1 MPRLLALI
9 VLFPLIVFSQ
19 SQTVRGTVSDGSTG
33 EPLPAANLQ
42 IEGTYRGTITN
53 NYGEFLLEVESIPTT
68 LIVSFIGYER
78 KNIQLQRAPSE
89 PLKIALTPVIL
100 ETEPIVVTA
109 EDPGMGIM
117 RKVIERKRLWY
128 DSLKT
133 YSVEAYNRIT
143 LANDSAVVSVM
154 ETLTEKFWHHEKGP
168 REVIKAKK
176 QTVNVSRDNNF
187 AFSVDFPNFY
197 DDDVPIQGF
206 DVVGPTHP
214 DAFDYYEF
222 KLIDRK
228 GFDGDTVY
236 VIGVRPVALLN
247 PTFVGTVSVLDSVW
261 ALLAVDLKPN
271 PETIVFP
278 PPFERWDVA
287 YKQQFNNF
295 GREFWLPVDI
305 RNDGEIKISL
315 PGLEFPLIKYQR
327 SSRLSDYR
335 INIDLPDSL
344 YEEDGRIVREDS
356 LAIEADT
363 VLAKRIDVI
372 PLTREEEVAY
382 SELDSTDTFEKA
394 FKPSGM
400 LTRFMDIEEDGS
412 PDTTQGFF
420 DWFTPD
426 LAYNRVEEAHLGL
439 TFEHTFFNRLDF
451 SLNGHYITGLQR
463 GGWQSELAWRLPVK
477 KRSVAVAFEAGEHVK
492 ENWRSP
498 NYYPLLVSGMYLL
511 GLPDYYDYHINR
523 FEKISLQLGQKSW
536 MPELT
541 VWLMNERQMSVSP
554 QRLADFSL
562 QFKERDPRINPAVQ
576 DAFLRS
582 AGWSLELGGD
592 YVPFGIAALSRLYI
606 RGEHSLSA
614 LDSDYDYNMYHLEA
628 DWYIDTFLQRRIFPN
643 RLNVRL
649 VAGTQGG
656 TTPPQK
662 LGVLDPAYGA
672 FSPFGVFRARRDV
685 PYLGEKYA
693 ALFWEHNFRSVP
705 FELIGWRWPVEKS
718 IGVILH
724 GGHGRSWLS
733 DAKKAT
739 LSYGSAAVPEEWHHE
754 VGLSVNGLFGF
765 LRLDVTQRLDRQ
777 VTYLGLGLF
786 RWF

>member
-1 MPRLLALI
+1 
-9 VLFPLIVFSQ
+9 
-19 SQTVRGTVSDGSTG
+19 
-33 EPLPAANLQ
+33 
-42 IEGTYRGTITN
+42 
-53 NYGEFLLEVESIPTT
+53 
-68 LIVSFIGYER
+68 
-78 KNIQLQRAPSE
+78 
-89 PLKIALTPVIL
+89 
-100 ETEPIVVTA
+100 
-109 EDPGMGIM
+109 
-117 RKVIERKRLWY
+117 
-128 DSLKT
+128 
-133 YSVEAYNRIT
+133 
-143 LANDSAVVSVM
+143 
-154 ETLTEKFWHHEKGP
+154 
-168 REVIKAKK
+168 
-176 QTVNVSRDNNF
+176 
-187 AFSVDFPNFY
+187 
-197 DDDVPIQGF
+197 
-206 DVVGPTHP
+206 
-214 DAFDYYEF
+214 
-222 KLIDRK
+222 
-228 GFDGDTVY
+228 
-236 VIGVRPVALLN
+236 
-247 PTFVGTVSVLDSVW
+247 
-261 ALLAVDLKPN
+261 
-271 PETIVFP
+271 
-278 PPFERWDVA
+278 
-287 YKQQFNNF
+287 
-295 GREFWLPVDI
+295 
-305 RNDGEIKISL
+305 
-315 PGLEFPLIKYQR
+315 
-327 SSRLSDYR
+327 
-335 INIDLPDSL
+335 
-344 YEEDGRIVREDS
+344 
-356 LAIEADT
+356 
-363 VLAKRIDVI
+363 
-372 PLTREEEVAY
+372 
-382 SELDSTDTFEKA
+382 
-394 FKPSGM
+394 
-400 LTRFMDIEEDGS
+400 
-412 PDTTQGFF
+412 
-420 DWFTPD
+420 
-426 LAYNRVEEAHLGL
+426 
-439 TFEHTFFNRLDF
+439 
-451 SLNGHYITGLQR
+451 
-463 GGWQSELAWRLPVK
+463 
-477 KRSVAVAFEAGEHVK
+477 
-492 ENWRSP
+492 
-498 NYYPLLVSGMYLL
+498 MYLL